1 MASPIAG
8 INPASIRTIDPGQAG
23 GVAGAASPGGS
34 AFSALFEQ
42 AVDRVNQFQR
52 TADASVERFLKGEDE
67 DLHRVAMVTQQAEVS
82 FELFLQMK
90 NKVVQAYQE
99 MMRLQ
104 V

>member
-1 MASPIAG
+1 MNSPIAG
-8 INPASIRTIDPGQAG
+8 ISPASIRTIEPSQAG
-23 GVAGAASPGGS
+23 GAASHEGS

-42 AVDRVNQFQR
+42 AVARVDQR
-52 TADASVERFLKGEDE
+52 QKTADTAVQRFLAGGDE

-99 MMRLQ
+99 MMRVQ

>member
-1 MASPIAG
+1 MTSPIAG
-8 INPASIRTIDPGQAG
+8 ISAASIRSIDPSQVG
-23 GVAGAASPGGS
+23 GATQTSDGS

-42 AVDRVNQFQR
+42 AVARVNQHQKSAD
-52 TADASVERFLKGEDE
+52 TAVERFLAGEDE